1 MGLVL
6 KSTGSW
12 YEVLADGVRYQCRI
26 RGKLRLKGVRSTNP
40 VVVGDWVKFE
50 ADEQGGYV
58 ISAIEPRHNYIIRRA
73 SNLSKE
79 SHIIAANI
87 DQALLVVT
95 LFSPETALEF
105 VDRFLVTCEAYK
117 VPVTILLAK
126 IDLARQHPEAVEEF
140 YSIYEKAGYKIVEVS
155 ATEGEGIETVRELLR
170 GKTTLLSL
178 MAGLDLPTEGDIIVD
193 GKSTRDWDR
202 NQLRRDAVSVI
213 YQNYNLF
220 PLLTVQEN
228 IQYPR
233 NLKKTPRK
241 EALVLAREVRE
252 RVELSATYDKR
263 LPSHLSGGEQQ
274 RVAIARTLAQGCK
287 IILADEPTGNL
298 DSGNSRNIVEIL
310 CRLAH
315 EDGCTVIIVTHDPA
329 VAEQADVVL
338 QMKDGSWI

>member
-1 MGLVL
+1 MSISL
-6 KSTGSW
+6 KNVSYS
-12 YEVLADGVRYQCRI
+12 YK
-26 RGKLRLKGVRSTNP
+26 GK
-40 VVVGDWVKFE
+40 F
-50 ADEQGGYV
+50 Q
-58 ISAIEPRHNYIIRRA
+58 
-73 SNLSKE
+73 
-79 SHIIAANI
+79 
-87 DQALLVVT
+87 
-95 LFSPETALEF
+95 
-105 VDRFLVTCEAYK
+105 
-117 VPVTILLAK
+117 
-126 IDLARQHPEAVEEF
+126 
-140 YSIYEKAGYKIVEVS
+140 
-155 ATEGEGIETVRELLR
+155 TVRAVDNVSYDFEPGKCYAIIGKSGS

-178 MAGLDLPTEGDIIVD
+178 MAGLDIPTEGEIIID

-202 NQLRRDAVSVI
+202 NQMRRDAVSVI

-228 IQYPR
+228 IQYPL

-241 EALVLAREVRE
+241 EAVVLAKEVRE
-252 RVELSATYDKR
+252 RVELPATYDKR

-298 DSGNSRNIVEIL
+298 DSTNTRNIVEIL
-310 CRLAH
+310 RSLAH